1 MCESLQVEIQG
12 FILEIAHRDQ
22 LEKILGCLVCS
33 SASAASCPQAAEKLQ
48 GLSSFP

>member
-1 MCESLQVEIQG
+1 MYESLQVEIQV

-33 SASAASCPQAAEKLQ
+33 SASVAL
-48 GLSSFP
+48 FP